1 MDRELAVTVGRA
13 PHVTIEGVFE
23 RHVSAGW
30 RDRALVEGSRAGGRW
45 ARSGSFP
52 VIYLGQPTESVVVEA
67 YRHLVDD
74 VEGMTAERVRSRFL
88 VRAEVAV
95 DQVVDLRSPTTR
107 LSVGLGDAD
116 LYSEVG
122 DYSACQTIG
131 HVAHQLNRHGVIAP
145 SASGLGLTLA
155 LFVDYLSAAE
165 LPKRVGEPIAWTS
178 LPPDPRRLR
187 LLSVDE
193 EAPPG

>member
-1 MDRELAVTVGRA
+1 MDRELAVAVGRV
-13 PHVTIEGVFE
+13 PHATIEGVFE

-45 ARSGSFP
+45 ARPGSFP
-52 VIYLGQPTESVVVEA
+52 VIYLGQPKESVVAEA
-67 YRHLVDD
+67 YRHLVED
-74 VEGMTAERVRSRFL
+74 VEGMTPERVRSRYL
-88 VRAEVAV
+88 VTAEVAV
-95 DQVVDLRSPTTR
+95 GLVVDLRSPTAR

-122 DYSACQTIG
+122 DYSACQRIG

-145 SASGLGLTLA
+145 SATGLGLTLA
-155 LFVDYLSAAE
+155 LFVDFLSPAE
-165 LPKRVGEPIAWTS
+165 LPRRIGEPVVWTS

-187 LLSVDE
+187 LLSADE